1 MAPAIAGTIR
11 IAGATKSRTSMTHA
25 VTLVYEVL
33 TSDRQGP
40 NASAEREARSE
51 IHKGPCSRCSGQ
63 NEHCSFLHFPKL
75 FLENTAVRLLLS
87 SRK

>member
-1 MAPAIAGTIR
+1 
-11 IAGATKSRTSMTHA
+11 MTHA
-25 VTLVYEVL
+25 VTLVYKVL

-40 NASAEREARSE
+40 NVLAEREARSE
-51 IHKGPCSRCSGQ
+51 IHKGLCSQCSGQ

-75 FLENTAVRLLLS
+75 FLEITAVRLLLS

>member
-1 MAPAIAGTIR
+1 MLGQLELQELQKAG
-11 IAGATKSRTSMTHA
+11 TSMTHA
-25 VTLVYEVL
+25 VTLVYKVL

-40 NASAEREARSE
+40 NILAEREARSE
-51 IHKGPCSRCSGQ
+51 IHKGLCSQCSGQ

-75 FLENTAVRLLLS
+75 FLEITAVRLSLS